1 MSSRSKKPRPSLL
14 KELRKSKSGIAGAGI
29 LVILVSLTIYAIIGL
44 PANLPQQWNNGA
56 AWLVNPV
63 DAPPTWFTY
72 LGGYNAPTLSVS
84 LGGWTKQSFS
94 TSTFVINEYSS
105 STQLTWSSHSY
116 PQNVAFIPEFSG
128 NVSSVDVTWTK
139 PSGSK
144 IDIVF
149 SNPQPNEAYLGQNKA
164 FLSSVANFLLVQT
177 GKYYSQL
184 TTPEIVT
191 ALFGA
196 DGQGIL
202 NSSVLP
208 GTYKISVAA
217 VAFPDSNVSFSN
229 SAFNI
234 IGNSYGTMGTD
245 SQGRPIDLGLLAGL
259 PNALEIGF
267 LVAILSVVGGVIFGG
282 ISGFLGAR
290 KDGVLQWVTLVILAM
305 PALPFLVVMSYS
317 IKLSLVVEVLLIAA
331 LSWPFYAIIART
343 VALSVK
349 SQTFVEADRAMGIP
363 AARSFFSHFMP
374 RLVPVTIA
382 YSVLGIPG
390 GILLAE
396 TLAFIGIVPP
406 DLITWGSILNAAFF
420 YQAANF
426 GFWWWVVFPGLM
438 IVVTAVPFVLIGFAL
453 ERIIAPRVAAK

>member
-1 MSSRSKKPRPSLL
+1 MSSRSKKARPSLFS
-14 KELRKSKSGIAGAGI
+14 ELRKSKSGIVGAGI
-29 LVILVSLTIYAIIGL
+29 LVILVSLTIYTFVGL

-56 AWLVNPV
+56 AWLLNPV
-63 DAPPTWFTY
+63 DAPPTWFAY
-72 LGGYNAPTLSVS
+72 LGGYNAPTTTVAV
-84 LGGWTKQSFS
+84 GGWSKQSFS
-94 TSTFVINEYSS
+94 TGAFVINEYAASS
-105 STQLTWSSHSY
+105 QLTWSSNSY
-116 PQNVAFIPEFSG
+116 PQNIAFLPEFSG
-128 NVSSVDVTWTK
+128 NISTIDVTWTK

-144 IDIVF
+144 IEVVL
-149 SNPQPNEAYLGQNKA
+149 SNPDASQAYLGQNKA
-164 FLSSVANFLLVQT
+164 FLSSVASFLLAQT
-177 GKYYSQL
+177 GNYYTQL
-184 TTPEIVT
+184 TTPQVM
-191 ALFGA
+191 AAFFGR
-196 DGQGIL
+196 DGHGIL
-202 NSSVLP
+202 NSSAAP
-208 GTYKISVAA
+208 GTYKISVTAISLA
-217 VAFPDSNVSFSN
+217 GSNVSFSN
-229 SAFNI
+229 TAFTI

-245 SQGRPIDLGLLAGL
+245 SQGRPIDIGLLAGL

-290 KDGVLQWVTLVILAM
+290 KDKILQWVTLVILAM

-317 IKLSLVVEVLLIAA
+317 VKLSLLVEVLLIAA

-363 AARSFFSHFMP
+363 AGRSFFSHFMP